1 MSEPIQIRNQPLTA
15 TDTERADRVV
25 ALFRTTMTAH
35 IPPLSEVA
43 LHYLVLEAI
52 EAARQQDR
60 KVALAH
66 TLTDVVE

>member
-1 MSEPIQIRNQPLTA
+1 MTEPIQIRNQPPTA

-25 ALFRTTMTAH
+25 ALFRTTMTTP
-35 IPPLSEVA
+35 IPIHASSA

-60 KVALAH
+60 KSALAH
-66 TLTDVVE
+66 TVGDVVE